1 MKQKPTL
8 TGMDYLLEH
17 ASFADNEAREKTEAR
32 IKPIVDAIISGGDDQ
47 AIDAVFFAL
56 NGAINW
62 RVSLG
67 KEIEMANERD
77 YQPCA
82 RCGKVTH
89 INDLDAKPESG
100 IYDPNGDGDWTQLE
114 CAELCQQQIA
124 RRGLNYGN

>member
-1 MKQKPTL
+1 
-8 TGMDYLLEH
+8 
-17 ASFADNEAREKTEAR
+17 
-32 IKPIVDAIISGGDDQ
+32 
-47 AIDAVFFAL
+47 
-56 NGAINW
+56 
-62 RVSLG
+62 
-67 KEIEMANERD
+67 MANERD